1 MKKILLISIFSLSV
15 FADNLVIEDFQNNR
29 ANWNPVSD
37 QVMGGLSE
45 IKFSELTDNEISF
58 YRLEGNVST
67 KNNGGFIQYR
77 SRVDAGNKNF
87 EGYKSAYICTL
98 KKIRETSS

>member
-45 IKFSELTDNEISF
+45 IKFQN
-58 YRLEGNVST
+58 
-67 KNNGGFIQYR
+67 
-77 SRVDAGNKNF
+77 
-87 EGYKSAYICTL
+87 
-98 KKIRETSS
+98 

>member
-45 IKFSELTDNEISF
+45 IKFSELTDDSI
-58 YRLEGNVST
+58 
-67 KNNGGFIQYR
+67 
-77 SRVDAGNKNF
+77 NF
-87 EGYKSAYICTL
+87 
-98 KKIRETSS
+98 